1 MEEKKKRCCCRKS
14 EPARKEAAAAEDS
27 AVYPGVAVNDADDG
41 KVDKNLVKERTA
53 TLNNNP
59 RNND

>member
-1 MEEKKKRCCCRKS
+1 MEEKKKRCCCRSKKQEAKAS
-14 EPARKEAAAAEDS
+14 EDF
-27 AVYPGVAVNDADDG
+27 PGVAINQGDAD
-41 KVDKNLVKERTA
+41 KVSKKLVKERTE